1 MSKEIIYNP
10 EIRTRLLT
18 GINQVARAVAVT
30 YGSVGPT
37 VMIQHR
43 TDGMMPV
50 FTRDGVTVANAVV
63 IQDRIADLGGR
74 MLRDV
79 AGAMSRQVGDGTTT
93 AIVLAQALAQGCLK
107 SVAAGFHPMQLKK
120 GLDVALAVVEKY
132 LLDNAVTSGASD
144 WVEKIAL
151 VASKNETKAG
161 KLIAQALSE
170 LGLQRE
176 LTFLPGNGLEDEL
189 AIVDGIQY
197 GQGYLSPYFVTDKT
211 RAEAVL
217 ENPYILF
224 YDREISDLMA
234 LVPILEQVKAEG
246 RPLLVI
252 AEDVVDKALTGLL
265 LNHVRG
271 IFKVVAVKPPGFG
284 DKRVNRLRDLA
295 LLAGGEAILD
305 LPGLS
310 GVLERV
316 GLEQLGQAQ
325 RAVITESSTTIIGAT
340 GEPAAIAQLSENLRQ
355 EAELIL
361 AKKPGVGSATGNKHD
376 FDELQERLA
385 LLSGK
390 TGTFSVGGNTD
401 FEIKER
407 MVRIENAYLSA
418 RAALAEGVLPGG
430 GVALYHCGE
439 VLEKAIA
446 ENAGQQQGFHI
457 LQQAL
462 AAPLLTIIQN
472 ANLNTETVIDRL
484 SKPGDNHITVNT
496 ENQCYGNFLEIG
508 IIDPVK
514 VMRLALRNAVSV
526 VGTLITSETVVMEVP
541 DLSIMAGYSP
551 EWAAAT
557 REDPRV

>member
-10 EIRTRLLT
+10 EIRVRLMA

-30 YGSVGPT
+30 YGSVGSM
-37 VMIQHR
+37 VMVQHR
-43 TDGMMPV
+43 TDGIMPI
-50 FTRDGVTVANAVV
+50 FTRDGVTVANAVL

-93 AIVLAQALAQGCLK
+93 AIVLAQALAQACLK
-107 SVAAGFHPMQLKK
+107 SVEAGFHPLQLKK
-120 GLDVALAVVEKY
+120 GLDVALAVVEKN
-132 LLDNAVTSGASD
+132 LQERAVTGVTSD

-151 VASKNETKAG
+151 VASKNEIKAG
-161 KLIAQALSE
+161 KLIARALDE
-170 LGLQRE
+170 LGLQTE
-176 LTFLPGNGLEDEL
+176 LKFLLGNSLDDEL
-189 AIVDGIQY
+189 SVVDGIQY

-217 ENPYILF
+217 ENPYILL
-224 YDREISDLMA
+224 YDRDISNLME
-234 LVPILEQVKAEG
+234 LIPILEQVKAQG

-284 DKRVNRLRDLA
+284 DKRIDRLKDLA
-295 LLAGGEAILD
+295 LLTGGQAILD
-305 LPGLS
+305 VHGLS
-310 GVLERV
+310 CKLEDV
-316 GLEQLGQAQ
+316 ELAQLGQAR
-325 RAVITESSTTIIGAT
+325 RAIITEGSTTIIGAVGDPT
-340 GEPAAIAQLSENLRQ
+340 AISQLSETLRL

-361 AKKPGVGSATGNKHD
+361 ARKPGVGSATGNKHD
-376 FDELQERLA
+376 FDELQERLE

-390 TGTFSVGGNTD
+390 TGTFNVGGNTD

-407 MVRIENAYLSA
+407 MVRLENAYLSA
-418 RAALAEGVLPGG
+418 KAALEEGVLPGG
-430 GVALYHCGE
+430 GVALYQSRE
-439 VLEKAIA
+439 AIEKAIA
-446 ENAGQQQGFHI
+446 ENAEQQQGFHI

-462 AAPLLTIIQN
+462 AAPLLAIIQN
-472 ANLNTETVIDRL
+472 AGLNSGLVINQLDALGGDTTLDTET
-484 SKPGDNHITVNT
+484 GH
-496 ENQCYGNFLEIG
+496 YGHFLVIG

-526 VGTLITSETVVMEVP
+526 VGTLITTETVVMDVP

-551 EWAAAT
+551 EWAAVT
-557 REDPRV
+557 REDPRM